1 MCIYIY
7 ILNKDI
13 LTVKFQRSNPMSKC
27 THHIVGFTLDE
38 DKYPYKW
45 TLNVLQDNGIMVDIW
60 FLMES
65 KDNL

>member
-1 MCIYIY
+1 MKENVD
-7 ILNKDI
+7 ILNFKNN
-13 LTVKFQRSNPMSKC
+13 FQRSNPMSKC
-27 THHIVGFTLDE
+27 TSHSVGFTLDE

-60 FLMES
+60 FPMES